1 MPIGIV
7 TDVAAT
13 VVGAV
18 VGCLIGS
25 RLSERWKSMLN
36 NVISIAAIVM
46 GIVLILRVHTLSAAV
61 LALIIGAAA
70 GELIQLEK
78 WVNKAAV
85 TVTGKIMRGK
95 NADEAFLM
103 QVSAALV
110 LFCCGGTGW
119 YGALN
124 EGLTGDGSILITK
137 AILDGVTACIFAALL
152 GKIVLALCIPQL
164 AVYLILF
171 FISGP
176 VSPFITPEM
185 IADFSAV
192 GGMITLVAG
201 LRLGKIKTD
210 IKVLNLLPGLILAFL
225 VSAVWTAVIG

>member
-1 MPIGIV
+1 MPIGII
-7 TDVAAT
+7 TDVSAT
-13 VVGAV
+13 VVGAI
-18 VGCLIGS
+18 VGCLISGK
-25 RLSERWKSMLN
+25 LSERWKNMLN
-36 NVISIAAIVM
+36 NVISIAAITM

-61 LALIIGAAA
+61 LALILGALV
-70 GELIQLEK
+70 GELCNLEK
-78 WVNKAAV
+78 WVNKGAM
-85 TVTGKIMRGK
+85 TLTGKLMRGAG
-95 NADEAFLM
+95 ADESCLM

-110 LFCCGGTGW
+110 LVCCGGTGW

-137 AILDGVTACIFAALL
+137 AVLDGVTACIFAAIL
-152 GKIVLALCIPQL
+152 GKIILCLCVPQL
-164 AVYLILF
+164 VVYLSLF
-171 FISGP
+171 FVAGP

-210 IKVLNLLPGLILAFL
+210 IKVLNLLPGLILTFF
-225 VSAVWTAVIG
+225 VSAGWTLLFG

>member
-1 MPIGIV
+1 MPVGII
-7 TDVAAT
+7 TDVCAT
-13 VVGAV
+13 AVGAV
-18 VGCLIGS
+18 VGCLLGS
-25 RLSERWKSMLN
+25 KLSERWKSMLN

-61 LALIIGAAA
+61 LALIVGAVV
-70 GELIQLEK
+70 GELIKLEK
-78 WVNKAAV
+78 WVNKGAMA
-85 TVTGKIMRGK
+85 VTGKVMRGAS
-95 NADEAFLM
+95 ADENFLM

-124 EGLTGDGSILITK
+124 EGLTGEGSILITK
-137 AILDGVTACIFAALL
+137 AVLDGVTACIFAALL
-152 GKIVLALCIPQL
+152 GKIILCLCIPQL

-171 FISGP
+171 FIAGP

-192 GGMITLVAG
+192 GGMITLAAG

-210 IKVLNLLPGLILAFL
+210 VKVLNLLPGLILAFFI
-225 VSAVWTAVIG
+225 SAGWTALFG